1 MDESN
6 AFTKR
11 HVEEVTAAKRT
22 LLDELNLPPKIK
34 KYLRDNALFL
44 QLSFIFII
52 AAICV
57 WNYYSYYKT
66 TQNDQAAQQLSQ
78 AMLMT
83 DVVQRTAALG
93 KIPIDFSSAG
103 SSRWSQ
109 LALAGD
115 YLRQKEYPQ
124 AISILQALNKDV
136 DRDNPLFPLLQQF
149 SGVAYELNGEFES
162 ALSHYK
168 TLTTLPGFEA
178 LGYIESGRIYELQG
192 MAGEAKDVYEKANS
206 ANDLKPDQRT
216 WVEEKMNSL

>member
-44 QLSFIFII
+44 QLSFVFII
-52 AAICV
+52 AGICF

-83 DVVQRTAALG
+83 DVVQRTAALE
-93 KIPIDFSSAG
+93 KISTDFPSAG

-109 LALAGD
+109 LALAND
-115 YLRQKEYPQ
+115 YLSQKEYPQ

-149 SGVAYELNGEFES
+149 TGVAYELNGELES

-178 LGYIESGRIYELQG
+178 LGYIESGRVYELQG
-192 MAGEAKDVYEKANS
+192 MAGEAKDVYEKAYS
-206 ANDLKPDQRT
+206 ANDIKPDQRA